1 MMWVRFLQRVPG
13 GMAELGLLQRSWK
26 PSIVR
31 AVPGFESQSLRQASE
46 MMALCGIAG
55 IGRQH
60 WLRISGRKTLG
71 FEPLIPHH
79 YARLTQLGECYSYK
93 VEAVGSSPTPST
105 KYERW
110 IRKFGAIAQLG
121 EYLIGGIGNNSFHLI
136 LHSLSILVI
145 CWITLKML
153 R

>member
-1 MMWVRFLQRVPG
+1 MRKQCGKVIEWLWVRVPPGQPYTLLVQWIEWGVSTAMMWVQFLQRVPG

-26 PSIVR
+26 PSIAK

-79 YARLTQLGECYSYK
+79 YARLTQLGECYLYK

-105 KYERW
+105 KYQRMNF
-110 IRKFGAIAQLG
+110 RA
-121 EYLIGGIGNNSFHLI
+121 
-136 LHSLSILVI
+136 
-145 CWITLKML
+145 TT

>member
-1 MMWVRFLQRVPG
+1 MARPRYRTRITESAKYFLRLMVRLSDFYSDNTG
-13 GMAELGLLQRSWK
+13 
-26 PSIVR
+26 SIPV
-31 AVPGFESQSLRQASE
+31 GSTK
-46 MMALCGIAG
+46 CGIAG

-79 YARLTQLGECYSYK
+79 YARLTQLGECYLYK
-93 VEAVGSSPTPST
+93 VEAVGSNPTSST

-121 EYLIGGIGNNSFHLI
+121 EHLIGGVGNNSFHLI